1 MSGKFTVSKA
11 QAREMK
17 KIAERMDRSGRGVPL
32 EVIRQQMMDDMANEL
47 RRMTRAY
54 VRNHKGGAQLLDC
67 LAIAEVEGVDPAL
80 LAAIRREI
88 GEAARKRKAA

>member
-17 KIAERMDRSGRGVPL
+17 KISERMERTGRGVSL
-32 EVIRQQMMDDMANEL
+32 AVIRREMMDDMANEL

-54 VRNHKGGAQLLDC
+54 VRTHRGGAELLDC